1 MKNYGILTLVATTMV
16 LTSEAVKLQTVN
28 EGPIND
34 FNREECD
41 SNVEECTLAQSM
53 LELAQTIP

>member
-28 EGPIND
+28 EGVAKDP
-34 FNREECD
+34 FREECD